1 MLDIARGDAALAW
14 LCALGLAHYIAYI
27 QRQRARGLLER
38 RMLML
43 LYCLEAF
50 FIARGFTQMAPGRW
64 VSVATLAP
72 AVLVPLAATLF
83 VEGIDR
89 KSTRLNS
96 SHSRASRMPSSA

>member
-14 LCALGLAHYIAYI
+14 LCAVGVAHYIAYI
-27 QRQRARGLLER
+27 HRQATRSLLER

-50 FIARGFTQMAPGRW
+50 FIARGFTHVTPGRC

-72 AVLVPLAATLF
+72 AILLPLAATVF
-83 VEGIDR
+83 VEGMLRRHTALAFKIFVALG
-89 KSTRLNS
+89 SVFFS
-96 SHSRASRMPSSA
+96 